1 LKTTRTILIT
11 LAAAVTW
18 FLPGHLA
25 VLLLL
30 AWVWV
35 TSMAAAGNTAKVMGA
50 ETRVSA
56 LENQTAAN
64 STTLTAHAALITTA
78 QSTATSAQ
86 STANTANSTAN
97 TAQTAVNNLTGSST
111 STNGLANGDINGE
124 SDQPTGGWTAFDTGP
139 QIGGAAAHYHEIDS
153 LGGHQHGPGSFAVAS
168 GQHSHTV

>member
-1 LKTTRTILIT
+1 MKTTRTILIT

-78 QSTATSAQ
+78 QT
-86 STANTANSTAN
+86 TANTANSTAN
-97 TAQTAVNNLTGSST
+97 TANNAVNNLTGQQT
-111 STNGLANGDINGE
+111 STAGLPDGTISGTSGDTNNNDVT
-124 SDQPTGGWTAFDTGP
+124 SN
-139 QIGGAAAHYHEIDS
+139 QIGGAADHYHEMAHGHP
-153 LGGHQHGPGSFAVAS
+153 GGSYAVAN
-168 GQHSHTV
+168 GQHSHTM

>member
-1 LKTTRTILIT
+1 MRTAVMT
-11 LAAAVTW
+11 ALAAAVW

-25 VLLLL
+25 VLGLL
-30 AWVWV
+30 AYIWA
-35 TSMAAAGNTAKVMGA
+35 TSLAAAGNTAKGRA
-50 ETRVSA
+50 TELRVAA
-56 LENQTAAN
+56 LENQTAGN

-111 STNGLANGDINGE
+111 STNGLANGTINGE

-139 QIGGAAAHYHEIDS
+139 QIGGAAAHYHVIDS